1 MSMMQKGAAALVLST
16 MTLAVSTAYAAG
28 FQLSEQSSLGMG
40 RAYAGAG
47 IVGDDLSAAFYN
59 PAGMTL
65 LDGTRMQAGTSWIAV
80 DAEFES
86 KDGRTENGRL
96 KGQAI
101 PAGFLTHQ
109 INDRLWAGL
118 SMTVPFGMGTE
129 YAKDW
134 EGADRGYKSTIL
146 TFDLNPSLAYKINDQ
161 LSIGGGV
168 SVQYA
173 KAKLGMAPL
182 GSQIPLDAEL
192 TADSIDWGF
201 NLGVMYEPTETLR
214 LGLSYR
220 SAIEH
225 NADGDVELMGLHAI
239 NQKYPIFPISVR
251 AEASLKTPDTVMAS
265 ATWQA
270 TDDLRLSGLVRWS
283 KWSNFDV
290 LTVKNDLMPVTLE
303 NKWEDTWLFS
313 VGADYRLNN
322 QWTVRGGIAYDKDP
336 IADQT
341 TRMAVI
347 PDTDRLWF
355 TAGASYK
362 VSNAMQIDFAGGFVH
377 GIGDMDLYHSHGS
390 EPFGEYKNLDCYL
403 LGVQMQYR
411 F

>member
-173 KAKLGMAPL
+173 KAKLGMVMGPID
-182 GSQIPLDAEL
+182 GEL

-225 NADGDVELMGLHAI
+225 NADGDVKLMGLA
-239 NQKYPIFPISVR
+239 PIPFSND
-251 AEASLKTPDTVMAS
+251 AEASLKTPDTVMAT

-290 LTVKNDLMPVTLE
+290 LTIKTDKISLPPLE